1 MRCKSTDFYA
11 TDQNIFSTFAP
22 TTAYLHFCM
31 KRYIKYL
38 GIADIILGL
47 LLFALHVILHFNG
60 NELLFGGLA
69 LVLSG
74 VVLFVRGERFAS
86 FQSSNEEEK
95 QD

>member
-1 MRCKSTDFYA
+1 MRCKSTKIYA
-11 TDQNIFSTFAP
+11 TDQIFFVLLRQQTV
-22 TTAYLHFCM
+22 YLHFCM

-74 VVLFVRGERFAS
+74 VVIFVRGERLVS
-86 FQSSNEEEK
+86 FQSSKEEEK
-95 QD
+95 ED

>member
-1 MRCKSTDFYA
+1 MRCKSTNFYA
-11 TDQNIFSTFAP
+11 TDQIFFVLLRQQTV
-22 TTAYLHFCM
+22 YLHFCM

-74 VVLFVRGERFAS
+74 VVIFVRGRTFS
-86 FQSSNEEEK
+86 FIPIFKEEEK
-95 QD
+95 ED

>member
-1 MRCKSTDFYA
+1 MRCKSTNFYA
-11 TDQNIFSTFAP
+11 TDQIFFVLLRQQTV
-22 TTAYLHFCM
+22 YLHFCM

-74 VVLFVRGERFAS
+74 VVIFVRGERLVS
-86 FQSSNEEEK
+86 FQYSKEEEK
-95 QD
+95 ED

>member
-1 MRCKSTDFYA
+1 MPCKITDFYA
-11 TDQNIFSTFAP
+11 TDQIFLVLLHLR
-22 TTAYLHFCM
+22 TTYLHFCM

-47 LLFALHVILHFNG
+47 LLFVLHVILHYNG
-60 NELLFGGLA
+60 NELLFGGLV

-74 VVLFVRGERFAS
+74 VVIFVRGERLAS

-95 QD
+95 KD

>member
-1 MRCKSTDFYA
+1 MRCKSTNFYA
-11 TDQNIFSTFAP
+11 TDQIFFVLLRQQTV
-22 TTAYLHFCM
+22 YLNFCM

-74 VVLFVRGERFAS
+74 VVIFVRGERLVS
-86 FQSSNEEEK
+86 FQSSKEEEK
-95 QD
+95 ED

>member
-1 MRCKSTDFYA
+1 MRCKNTDFYA
-11 TDQNIFSTFAP
+11 TDQIFLVLLRLR
-22 TTAYLHFCM
+22 TAYLHFCM

-47 LLFALHVILHFNG
+47 LLFALHVILHYNG
-60 NELLFGGLA
+60 NELLFGGLV

-74 VVLFVRGERFAS
+74 VVIFVRGERLTS

-95 QD
+95 KD

>member
-1 MRCKSTDFYA
+1 MRCKSSNFYA
-11 TDQNIFSTFAP
+11 TDQIFFVLLRQQIT
-22 TTAYLHFCM
+22 YLHFYM

-69 LVLSG
+69 LILSG
-74 VVLFVRGERFAS
+74 VIIFVRGERLAS
-86 FQSSNEEEK
+86 FQSSKEEEK
-95 QD
+95 ED

>member
-1 MRCKSTDFYA
+1 MQLTKYFLYFCA
-11 TDQNIFSTFAP
+11 NNIV
-22 TTAYLHFCM
+22 YLHFCM

-60 NELLFGGLA
+60 NELLFGGLV

-74 VVLFVRGERFAS
+74 VIIFVRGERLAS
-86 FQSSNEEEK
+86 FQSSKEGEK
-95 QD
+95 ED

>member
-1 MRCKSTDFYA
+1 MQLTKYFLYFCAD
-11 TDQNIFSTFAP
+11 NIV
-22 TTAYLHFCM
+22 YLHFCM

-60 NELLFGGLA
+60 NEFLFGGLA

-74 VVLFVRGERFAS
+74 VVIFVRGERLAS
-86 FQSSNEEEK
+86 FQSSKEEK
-95 QD
+95 KED

>member
-1 MRCKSTDFYA
+1 
-11 TDQNIFSTFAP
+11 
-22 TTAYLHFCM
+22 M

-38 GIADIILGL
+38 GIADFILGL

-74 VVLFVRGERFAS
+74 VVLFVRTERLAS

-95 QD
+95 KD

>member
-11 TDQNIFSTFAP
+11 TDQIFLVLLRQQ
-22 TTAYLHFCM
+22 TAYLHFYM

-60 NELLFGGLA
+60 NELLFGGLV

-74 VVLFVRGERFAS
+74 VVIFVRGERLAS

-95 QD
+95 KD

>member
-1 MRCKSTDFYA
+1 
-11 TDQNIFSTFAP
+11 
-22 TTAYLHFCM
+22 M

-47 LLFALHVILHFNG
+47 LLFALHVSLRFNG

-74 VVLFVRGERFAS
+74 VVIFVRGERLVS
-86 FQSSNEEEK
+86 FQSSKEEEK
-95 QD
+95 ED